1 MTTKRQ
7 RRKRRRH
14 QRAESAAAGS
24 AEPIASATAAGG
36 RGAGQAAGRGGDTRS
51 ATRGPAG
58 ARSRPGERPQA
69 LWGDFPLSELVVLIA
84 LILLVV
90 GFITGAAVTLGVGL
104 GLGAL
109 AGVELAAREHFAG
122 HRSHNVLLAGAAGMT
137 VFGLLFV
144 LTPLSPAACV
154 AAGAIVFGGSA
165 WLLIGAFRRRT
176 GGASYRLK
184 P

>member
-1 MTTKRQ
+1 MPTKRQ
-7 RRKRRRH
+7 RRKRRR
-14 QRAESAAAGS
+14 RESPA
-24 AEPIASATAAGG
+24 PRVATAP
-36 RGAGQAAGRGGDTRS
+36 S
-51 ATRGPAG
+51 APARQRRGPPD
-58 ARSRPGERPQA
+58 RPEA
-69 LWGDFPLSELVVLIA
+69 LWGSFPLSELVVLLA
-84 LILLVV
+84 LVLLVV

-109 AGVELAAREHFAG
+109 AGVELAAREHLAG
-122 HRSHNVLLAGAAGMT
+122 YRSHNVLLAGAAGMT

-144 LTPLSPAACV
+144 LTPVSPAACV

-165 WLLIGAFRRRT
+165 WLLVGAFRRRT

>member
-1 MTTKRQ
+1 MPTKRQ
-7 RRKRRRH
+7 RRKRRR
-14 QRAESAAAGS
+14 RESPA
-24 AEPIASATAAGG
+24 PRVATAPSAPARQRRG
-36 RGAGQAAGRGGDTRS
+36 RPD
-51 ATRGPAG
+51 
-58 ARSRPGERPQA
+58 RPEA
-69 LWGDFPLSELVVLIA
+69 LWGSFPLSELVVLLA
-84 LILLVV
+84 LVLLVV

-109 AGVELAAREHFAG
+109 AGVELAAREHLAG
-122 HRSHNVLLAGAAGMT
+122 YRSHNVLLAGAAGMT

-144 LTPLSPAACV
+144 LTPVSPAACV

-165 WLLIGAFRRRT
+165 WLLVGAFRRRT

>member
-1 MTTKRQ
+1 MTTKGK
-7 RRKRRRH
+7 RRKRRR
-14 QRAESAAAGS
+14 RAAAGEGRS
-24 AEPIASATAAGG
+24 AGSARPIASAT
-36 RGAGQAAGRGGDTRS
+36 GAGRPGLNRAARPGSEPLS
-51 ATRGPAG
+51 ARRGPTD
-58 ARSRPGERPQA
+58 RPPA
-69 LWGDFPLSELVVLIA
+69 LWGSFPLSELVVFIA

-122 HRSHNVLLAGAAGMT
+122 YRSHNVLLAGAAGMT

-144 LTPLSPAACV
+144 LTPVSPALCA

-165 WLLIGAFRRRT
+165 WLLVGAFRRRS
-176 GGASYRLK
+176 GGASYRIK
-184 P
+184 A

>member
-1 MTTKRQ
+1 MQGSASSPARAS
-7 RRKRRRH
+7 RSARRR
-14 QRAESAAAGS
+14 AGT
-24 AEPIASATAAGG
+24 PD
-36 RGAGQAAGRGGDTRS
+36 R
-51 ATRGPAG
+51 PA
-58 ARSRPGERPQA
+58 A
-69 LWGDFPLSELVVLIA
+69 LWGDFPLSELVVLVA

-122 HRSHNVLLAGAAGMT
+122 YRSHNVLLAGAAGMT

-144 LTPLSPAACV
+144 LTPLSPAACI
-154 AAGAIVFGGSA
+154 AAGAVVFGGSA
-165 WLLIGAFRRRT
+165 WLLVGAFRRRT

>member
-1 MTTKRQ
+1 MTTKGK
-7 RRKRRRH
+7 RRKRRRRQASDQRPQPQQSAVAVDDQ
-14 QRAESAAAGS
+14 QRAVARRR
-24 AEPIASATAAGG
+24 AS
-36 RGAGQAAGRGGDTRS
+36 
-51 ATRGPAG
+51 
-58 ARSRPGERPQA
+58 PGERPEA
-69 LWGDFPLSELVVLIA
+69 PWGSFPLSELVVLIA

-122 HRSHNVLLAGAAGMT
+122 YRSHNVLLAGAAGMT

-144 LTPLSPAACV
+144 LTPLSPAVCA

-165 WLLIGAFRRRT
+165 WLLVGAFRRRS
-176 GGASYRLK
+176 GGASYRIK
-184 P
+184 A